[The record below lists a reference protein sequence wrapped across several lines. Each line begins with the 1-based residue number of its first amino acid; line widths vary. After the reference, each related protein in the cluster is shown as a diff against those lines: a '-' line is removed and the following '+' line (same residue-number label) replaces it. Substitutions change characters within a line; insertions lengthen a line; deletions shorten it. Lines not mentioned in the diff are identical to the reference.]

1 MTPPAPEASSDQEC
15 CRPSEDRHSSD
26 LYTRTSW
33 VDAAL
38 ALNQIDKVSIP
49 DRHKHSSRSDVRR
62 PVRPGHASRCRFATG
77 RVRCPLRGREFGT
90 HERRDTIK
98 WVVFFGGSAAAMLV
112 ERRGWRAR
120 LSTRAVQ
127 HQEVPDK
134 HTARPTSVPLHS
146 QLLRRHQD
154 TRSQRFFYSVFEP
167 FFLKLF
173 SQNTSSFCQKEFWK
187 VRLVYH

>member
-1 MTPPAPEASSDQEC
+1 MTPPAPEASSDQGC

-38 ALNQIDKVSIP
+38 ALNQIDKVSIS
-49 DRHKHSSRSDVRR
+49 DRRKHWGRSDVRR
-62 PVRPGHASRCRFATG
+62 AVRPGHASAAGLRRAVLGVRTRAADSG
-77 RVRCPLRGREFGT
+77 RTSAWTRSSGLF
-90 HERRDTIK
+90 
-98 WVVFFGGSAAAMLV
+98 FFGGSAAAMLV

-154 TRSQRFFYSVFEP
+154 TRSRRFFNSDSE
-167 FFLKLF
+167 LF
-173 SQNTSSFCQKEFWK
+173 SHCFFKT
-187 VRLVYH
+187 RLAFITKRRFRQM